1 MPVKGGPNIR
11 TSQAIVWLDA
21 ADKSSYPGT
30 GTTWINSVTPGTYNG
45 TLTNTS
51 FNSTDALGAL
61 FFSGSNTFADMGNIG
76 AISASYTFQ
85 VAVKPLPTGSPYTI
99 LSYTSGSGTGSVT
112 FRLDYSSSIQTAV
125 FSAFASSGSVNKT
138 YSLST
143 TIPTGSWS
151 ILHGRLGN
159 GVLGLFKNG
168 SIVSTTVIT
177 GSAVGYSTNNRFL
190 VGGISQFTGSYLS
203 GSIGNVAVYD
213 TNLSYYFISN
223 NYNGLATRFGLPTI
237 VTSLAD
243 EDIQAFINAT
253 GITDPTQIAAITT
266 LVTDLKAYNLWNK
279 MSAIYPFVGGTATTH
294 KYNLKDPRDTDAA
307 FRILWNGAI
316 LHNSTGIE
324 FQGGY
329 GDTRFA
335 PFSAL
340 TNPTQSSHISLYNNK
355 TTLAVG
361 GWGLVTMG
369 NTRYAQRGL
378 GITVSYAG
386 GNTSPMCAYNGSE
399 VNLGGGTY
407 PNSIKGLFVASRL
420 DTNIFYAFQRGGRTA
435 NTLSTVSPTTNP
447 KTSTVWVG
455 GENGDW
461 GVNNGAMAFASLGVG
476 LTQGDVDN
484 YYTVVQA
491 YQTALGRQA

>member
-30 GTTWINSVTPGTYNG
+30 GTTWVNSVTPGTYNG

-151 ILHGRLGN
+151 ILHGVFG
-159 GVLGLFKNG
+159 GVSLGLYKNG
-168 SIVSTTVIT
+168 SFINSTFIT
-177 GSAVGYSTNNRFL
+177 GSTVGYSANNRFL

-203 GSIGNVAVYD
+203 GSVANVAVYN
-213 TNLSYYFISN
+213 TSLSSYFIAT

-237 VTSLAD
+237 VTPSSD
-243 EDIQAFINAT
+243 PDVQAFIEAA
-253 GITDPTQIAAITT
+253 GIGDPTEVSAITT
-266 LVTDLKAYNLWNK
+266 LVVDLKTYNLWDK
-279 MSAIYPFVGGTATTH
+279 MKAIYPFVGGTAFSQ
-294 KYNLKDPRDTDAA
+294 KYNLKNPNT
-307 FRILWNGAI
+307 F
-316 LHNSTGIE
+316 TGT
-324 FQGGY
+324 F
-329 GDTRFA
+329 
-335 PFSAL
+335 
-340 TNPTQSSHISLYNNK
+340 
-355 TTLAVG
+355 VG
-361 GWGLVTMG
+361 GWTHSSTGATPNGVNAYMDTGFIPSSNFTSQNNISFGYYNNGNMTSPSTEMG
-369 NTRYAQRGL
+369 SANAGFGNGSYLIANVSN
-378 GITVSYAG
+378 VSYNRVAS
-386 GNTSPMCAYNGSE
+386 NSTQAYNGSPYTTGLYALSRIVSTE
-399 VNLGGGTY
+399 FRYYKNSTLLNTASIASSGLTSNSFWAAGGVNYGSSAEYGGG
-407 PNSIKGLFVASRL
+407 RC
-420 DTNIFYAFQRGGRTA
+420 AF
-435 NTLSTVSPTTNP
+435 SCI
-447 KTSTVWVG
+447 
-455 GENGDW
+455 GD
-461 GVNNGAMAFASLGVG
+461 G
-476 LTQGDVDN
+476 LTDTELLN
-484 YYTVVQA
+484 LYTAVQTF
-491 YQTALGRQA
+491 QTTLGRQV

>member
-151 ILHGRLGN
+151 ILHGKFGGAALA
-159 GVLGLFKNG
+159 LFKNG
-168 SIVSTTVIT
+168 SIVSTTLIT
-177 GSAVGYSTNNRFL
+177 GSTVGYSTNNRFL

-203 GSIGNVAVYD
+203 GSIGNVAVY
-213 TNLSYYFISN
+213 NASISSYFIAT

-237 VTSLAD
+237 VTPTFD
-243 EDIQAFINAT
+243 QDIQAFIEAT
-253 GITDPTQIAAITT
+253 GITNPTEISAITN
-266 LVTDLKAYNLWNK
+266 LVTDLKTYSIWDK
-279 MSAIYPFVGGTATTH
+279 MKAIYPFVGGTATSH
-294 KYNLKDPRDTDAA
+294 KYNLKNPQDTDAA
-307 FRILWNGAI
+307 FRLIFNGGWI
-316 LHNSTGIE
+316 HSSTGALPNGTNASADTNLDLITMNSINDISY
-324 FQGGY
+324 GY
-329 GDTRFA
+329 YSRTNSQ
-335 PFSAL
+335 SAG
-340 TNPTQSSHISLYNNK
+340 SF
-355 TTLAVG
+355 
-361 GWGLVTMG
+361 GWGVPTSI
-369 NTRYAQRGL
+369 NNEFWIRYTGGGDKYGYLFDNANDG
-378 GITVSYAG
+378 GSAG
-386 GNTSPMCAYNGSE
+386 GDCRGFNAMSRIASNIKYIQKN
-399 VNLGGGTY
+399 
-407 PNSIKGLFVASRL
+407 NSISTYSSVSSG
-420 DTNIFYAFQRGGRTA
+420 
-435 NTLSTVSPTTNP
+435 TLSSRNFYF
-447 KTSTVWVG
+447 SRG
-455 GENGDW
+455 SQGYEDREN
-461 GVNNGAMAFASLGVG
+461 AFGFIGNG
-476 LTQGDVDN
+476 LTDTELLN
-484 YYTVVQA
+484 LYTAVQTF
-491 YQTALGRQA
+491 QTTLGRQV